1 MEKIQRFL
9 ATSDAQEQQNMLD
22 EFFFDD
28 GIALAMLH
36 LDKTIVLEFL
46 KRLVTMRPQW
56 TPTRCAVQLEALTE
70 KTMAA
75 ASSEHYMSAWIYA
88 LALLAE
94 VDPGTVQLTDR
105 QVEVAFAL
113 AKQVKKNAATAGQEA
128 KPAAAGG
135 HQDAEM
141 KEDEDH
147 DDDDDDG
154 EVAPLDWEPQLEDL
168 PNDLQQVLARHT
180 AGTLTLDARALMED
194 LPVWAN
200 LKAKAETNNH
210 KADASSRYDRT
221 LRSTQQKV
229 LGLQRCYA
237 ALHTYVHDEDGKTL
251 GQQFWALLLQLE
263 TSLLTARKAA
273 SIPGAVPT
281 TEPGLFSKEDLK
293 VVAEGQQINN
303 AGMHGTGVLPRNQVF
318 QSFPPPQRPFPNTLF
333 YHRGNSCLCP
343 TTGKAKSRWKWG
355 KSQTGQKG
363 FKPWKG
369 KSFKGGKA
377 HSGFSKGGYGG
388 RGRSYWPGPSRAP
401 TVGSSKQG
409 QCKRRRTSPGDL
421 VSTET
426 ASLPIPPTGR
436 VQPPPR
442 TGCFSPVPGPIPER
456 QAHQAPRECR
466 TSTATSWLGGGSPL
480 PVQKPP
486 SAYRSAS
493 PSTQGAQHTHKLPQN
508 GGKTSAG
515 SKVKLTGGN
524 KSQGKKLGKHSFAS
538 KVAAQSAVVAE
549 KRFTP
554 GGDSDQGG
562 DHPTVASSTSP
573 VCAGQARLQFGPIP
587 KDFGRL
593 RKKWGSQKSWCRR
606 HPSSPPMVPHFKS
619 GTHRG
624 HKMAVHFRLQ
634 GNKSALPGAKIQTGS
649 PPANLPSAQK
659 GRVGSKNRSEGCLFS
674 SPSQRG
680 LKAISETQ
688 GGGPGLGVP
697 GRPIWP
703 KCDAPT
709 FSGRSENLRK
719 KVEKGG
725 GPGIYIP
732 GRHLNCRPNRKNFE
746 KAPRFGGAGPVG
758 LRVQNKLKKVH
769 TGTLPGGKSFGLCP
783 KFSRGKSAT
792 GSSKNEGNQKR
803 AWKVH
808 HKNRDVQETNIGHP
822 GTNKGKSTCPAFFAG
837 FHRRSGGVFGQ
848 KGSRFVGQQ
857 TSLQK

>member
-1 MEKIQRFL
+1 
-9 ATSDAQEQQNMLD
+9 MLD
-22 EFFFDD
+22 EWFFDD

-75 ASSEHYMSAWIYA
+75 ASSEHYLSAWIYA

-94 VDPGTVQLTDR
+94 VDPGSVQLTDR

-113 AKQVKKNAATAGQEA
+113 AKKVKKNAATAGQEA

-486 SAYRSAS
+486 SAYKTAS
-493 PSTQGAQHTHKLPQN
+493 PSTQGHNTPTNSPRVVAKTLQDQKLNLLEEINLREKSWRNTPLHQRFLQWWQKNASPQVVTLIREGIIPQWYLPHLLSVQGRQGSNLDQAQKILADYEKSGAVKRVGAEGTRHLLPWFLI
-508 GGKTSAG
+508 
-515 SKVKLTGGN
+515 SKVEPTGDTKWRFISDCREINQHFQVQKFRLDHLQQIYPQLKKGEWAAKIDLKDAYFHLPVN
-524 KSQGKKLGKHSFAS
+524 EALRPFLRHKVGDQVWEYQAGPFGLNVMPQLFQG
-538 KVAAQSAVVAE
+538 VVKTFE
-549 KRFTP
+549 KNGER
-554 GGDSDQGG
+554 
-562 DHPTVASSTSP
+562 
-573 VCAGQARLQFGPIP
+573 
-587 KDFGRL
+587 
-593 RKKWGSQKSWCRR
+593 WGSRY
-606 HPSSPPMVPHFKS
+606 
-619 GTHRG
+619 
-624 HKMAVHFRLQ
+624 
-634 GNKSALPGAKIQTGS
+634 
-649 PPANLPSAQK
+649 
-659 GRVGSKNRSEGCLFS
+659 
-674 SPSQRG
+674 
-680 LKAISETQ
+680 
-688 GGGPGLGVP
+688 
-697 GRPIWP
+697 
-703 KCDAPT
+703 
-709 FSGRSENLRK
+709 
-719 KVEKGG
+719 
-725 GPGIYIP
+725 IYIYTY
-732 GRHLNCRPNRKNFE
+732 LDDIFDCRPNRKNFE

-758 LRVQNKLKKVH
+758 LRVQKKLKKLH
-769 TGTLPGGKSFGLCP
+769 TGTLPGGKSFGLCN
-783 KFSRGKSAT
+783 FQEGKVQLVP
-792 GSSKNEGNQKR
+792 QK
-803 AWKVH
+803 
-808 HKNRDVQETNIGHP
+808 
-822 GTNKGKSTCPAFFAG
+822 
-837 FHRRSGGVFGQ
+837 
-848 KGSRFVGQQ
+848 
-857 TSLQK
+857 